1 MFYTN
6 VLIEDNMIYNAHT
19 HGISVA
25 ERVPLKVGLNPL
37 NARYLDTKAKKSGH
51 IL

>member
-1 MFYTN
+1 MTN
-6 VLIEDNMIYNAHT
+6 NPAKVDMLQSCGIE
-19 HGISVA
+19 VV

-37 NARYLDTKAKKSGH
+37 NEKYLDVKAKKSGH